1 MNKYEKKFYETL
13 EKLRKKPGLF
23 IGKKDIKRLRDLI
36 SGYCCAI
43 YDISKDDIADD
54 GLSFRFQRFIEEKT
68 GISHPSMH
76 WSKIISIG
84 RTNEEAFDEFFRLL
98 DEYKNN
104 GTF

>member
-1 MNKYEKKFYETL
+1 MNEYEKKFYETL

-23 IGKKDIKRLRDLI
+23 IGKKEINRLRDFI

-43 YDISKDDIADD
+43 HDIAED
-54 GLSFRFQRFIEEKT
+54 GLNFRFQRFIEEKT

-84 RTNEEAFDEFFRLL
+84 RTDEEAFDEFFRLL